1 MTEEQIFKE
10 RSPEYCAGER
20 CLFNIPQWQRYG
32 YYSEEAFN
40 HYLNRQQ
47 KVFLGHLK
55 ALKTWHDYYGLKQRL
70 YMRDTQKHKSLFHPW
85 RKQTL
90 LEMKPQR

>member
-1 MTEEQIFKE
+1 MSE
-10 RSPEYCAGER
+10 
-20 CLFNIPQWQRYG
+20 LFDVPKWQRYG
-32 YYSEEAFN
+32 YYSEESFN

-55 ALKTWHDYYGLKQRL
+55 AFKSHYDYYGLKQRL
-70 YMRDTQKHKSLFHPW
+70 YERDTQKHKSLFHPW

-90 LEMKPQR
+90 MDMKPQG